1 MRGAVK
7 SITLISVGKMFGF
20 NKTTKENFS
29 WAVLFIFWF
38 CFFFFLT
45 KGKINNSNFVAQLR
59 VHESF
64 TL

>member
-7 SITLISVGKMFGF
+7 SITLISVDKVIGF

-38 CFFFFLT
+38 CFFLT
-45 KGKINNSNFVAQLR
+45 RGKINNSNFVAQLR